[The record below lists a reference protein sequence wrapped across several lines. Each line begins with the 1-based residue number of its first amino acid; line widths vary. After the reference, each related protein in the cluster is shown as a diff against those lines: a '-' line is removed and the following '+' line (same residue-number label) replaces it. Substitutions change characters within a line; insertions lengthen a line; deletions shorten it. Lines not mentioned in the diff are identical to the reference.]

1 MQKQRASKTNAA
13 SGYVPPAIG
22 RAFRLLRLVADAEKA
37 LSISDIARRLELS
50 KSTTLGLVRAL
61 IDTGALDQDAPGQ
74 KIFLGADI
82 FELTLKSGQYTALR
96 QITKPVIERLCTTIN
111 ETVFLGINSL
121 SGSVII
127 DAAEPAKPLK
137 ISAPAGTA
145 IPLLAG
151 ALGKLLL
158 ARLDARQAKKI
169 ISKIGLPRYTANTI
183 VDEIPYME
191 TLKQVR
197 RQGYALDN
205 EEYLKG
211 VRAVAV
217 ALGRYRGLP
226 LAIWVV
232 GFSTAM
238 PDERMPDIIQQ
249 TLANAATIKAAP
261 GFSC

>member
-1 MQKQRASKTNAA
+1 M
-13 SGYVPPAIG
+13 
-22 RAFRLLRLVADAEKA
+22 
-37 LSISDIARRLELS
+37 
-50 KSTTLGLVRAL
+50 
-61 IDTGALDQDAPGQ
+61 
-74 KIFLGADI
+74 
-82 FELTLKSGQYTALR
+82 
-96 QITKPVIERLCTTIN
+96 
-111 ETVFLGINSL
+111 
-121 SGSVII
+121 
-127 DAAEPAKPLK
+127 
-137 ISAPAGTA
+137 
-145 IPLLAG
+145 AG

-183 VDEIPYME
+183 VDEIPYMKA
-191 TLKQVR
+191 LKQVR

-211 VRAVAV
+211 VRAVA
-217 ALGRYRGLP
+217 GRYRGLP

-249 TLANAATIKAAP
+249 TLASADTIKAAP